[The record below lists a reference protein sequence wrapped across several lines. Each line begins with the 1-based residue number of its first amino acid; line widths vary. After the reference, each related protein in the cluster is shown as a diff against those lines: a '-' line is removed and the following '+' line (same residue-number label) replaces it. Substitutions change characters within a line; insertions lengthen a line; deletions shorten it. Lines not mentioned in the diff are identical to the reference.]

1 MDIMGKMKEI
11 ICNYVEV
18 EPENITAE
26 SGFIEDLGFNS
37 YDIMSMLGDA
47 EAEFDIEIDQEK
59 ISTIKTV
66 GELADY
72 FGGLINE

>member
-1 MDIMGKMKEI
+1 MDIIGKMKEI

-18 EPENITAE
+18 DPDQITRE
-26 SGFIEDLGFNS
+26 SRFIDDLGFNS

-47 EAEFDIEIDQEK
+47 EAEFDIEIDQEA
-59 ISTIKTV
+59 ISNIKTV

>member
-1 MDIMGKMKEI
+1 MDIIGKMKEI

-26 SGFIEDLGFNS
+26 SRFIEDLGFNS

-59 ISTIKTV
+59 ITAIKTV